1 MPEFGFPN
9 KKPWTRSIGRTEL
22 FDPTYV
28 PIVILDGG
36 DPDFYTHANGKD
48 STNFGKVTFILKDN
62 FFKFNVSFFF
72 FFFLFFFFINFFFFF
87 FKFFI

>member
-36 DPDFYTHANGKD
+36 EPDFYTHANGKE

-62 FFKFNVSFFF
+62 FFKFNVCFFF
-72 FFFLFFFFINFFFFF
+72 MIIFIFFIISILFYIV
-87 FKFFI
+87 KF